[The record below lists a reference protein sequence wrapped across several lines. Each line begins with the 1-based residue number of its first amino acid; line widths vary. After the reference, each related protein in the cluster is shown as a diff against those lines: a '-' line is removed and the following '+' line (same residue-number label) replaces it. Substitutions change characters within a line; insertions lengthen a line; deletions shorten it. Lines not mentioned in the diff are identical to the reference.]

1 MSVTSGFFNSLNGDR
16 RYTAEQFSEL
26 INTLVNDG
34 VFQNIGTAF
43 SVTAT
48 SGNEITV
55 GIGRCWFNGV
65 WLMNDALYPMALRDS
80 ELLLNRI
87 DAVVIEINHSE
98 SVRAGSIRLISG
110 TPASDP
116 QRPSLV
122 KTDDIHQYPLAY
134 IYRKAGVNEVVQ
146 ADITNM
152 IGTSECPYITG
163 ILETQDIDKIVAQW
177 ESQFNIWFEGVQDI
191 LDSDTAA
198 KLASAMIE
206 LDGKFAT
213 LAKER
218 AVYEELEDSSGGT
231 VMDSMSSPIQART
244 VMAAAGETETRAITP
259 VMTDNSAKVGDMM
272 STLRTDLD
280 DKWLLC
286 NGDVV
291 LRSAY
296 PALANIIGLTPSK
309 PWTATPHNANGYSET
324 EFYTISGMK
333 YLNGKYF
340 VYGVLNGYMAGIAYS
355 TSMTGPWTV
364 KELRSGSYS
373 QEANVTD
380 IVYING
386 TYIASVSWNEN
397 GYLYYSTNLSSWTS
411 SNIIGQSYL
420 QSILGVVRVGSYYV
434 VAYCEEVGSVYRISI
449 AYATSLSANWTSK
462 IVFQETQDNEYIR
475 SRICIVSNGSYAAVF
490 GCGYD
495 ANKSKQYA
503 AAVCYFTN
511 PASLA
516 YKELPFSS
524 KLGEFIARHAIYNDS
539 YFIVCGFF
547 VATDGSYYRTPVI
560 ATCAGNPNGE
570 WNVSECADTFSYGE
584 INQIIFDGSNYIAL
598 AYYNVQRNNYNNYY
612 FGYLTTTIPTLAW
625 RAGYIDGPQNP
636 NDSTRF
642 IEGETGAIRMNDK
655 ATVYTYDSSYFVT
668 PEISTGAF
676 YTYIKAKE

>member
-43 SVTAT
+43 SVTANT
-48 SGNEITV
+48 GNEITV

-65 WLMNDALYPMALRDS
+65 WLMNDALYPITLRDS

-98 SVRAGSIRLISG
+98 SVRSGSIKMVSG

-116 QRPSLV
+116 QRPVLT
-122 KTDDIHQYPLAY
+122 KTDEIHQYPLAY
-134 IYRKAGVNEVVQ
+134 IYRKAGVNEVSQ

-177 ESQFNIWFEGVQDI
+177 EAQFNTWFEGVQDI

-198 KLASAMIE
+198 KLASAIIE
-206 LDGKFAT
+206 LDSKFAT

-244 VMAAAGETETRAITP
+244 VMAAAGATETRAITP
-259 VMTDNSAKVGDMM
+259 VMTDNSAKVGDTI

-280 DKWLLC
+280 DRWLLC
-286 NGDVV
+286 NGDIA

-309 PWTATPHNANGYSET
+309 PWTTKAHNANGYET
-324 EFYTISGMK
+324 NKFHRINGMK
-333 YLNGKYF
+333 YLNGRYF
-340 VYGVLNGYMAGIAYS
+340 IYGILNGYTAGIAYS
-355 TSMTGPWTV
+355 TSVTGPWTV
-364 KELRSGSYS
+364 KELLTGNYN
-373 QEANVTD
+373 QEPTVTD
-380 IVYING
+380 IDYING
-386 TYIASVSWNEN
+386 TYIASVYKNRA
-397 GYLYYSTNLSSWTS
+397 GYLYYSTNLSTWSA
-411 SNIIGQSYL
+411 SNAIAQSYVQKL
-420 QSILGVVRVGSYYV
+420 LGVVRVGSYYV
-434 VAYCEEVGSVYRISI
+434 VAYCNGNSDYSINIS
-449 AYATSLSANWTSK
+449 YATSLSGSWTAK
-462 IVFQETQDNEYIR
+462 TVFQKVHNEYMR
-475 SRICIVSNGSYAAVF
+475 SKVCIASNGSYAAVF

-495 ANKSKQYA
+495 ANNANQYN
-503 AAVCYFTN
+503 AAVCYFTT
-511 PASLA
+511 PASLT

-524 KLGEFIARHAIYNDS
+524 TLGGQFIANDAIYNDS
-539 YFIVCGFF
+539 YFIVG
-547 VATDGSYYRTPVI
+547 GSCWDTNSGYQMPVI
-560 ATCAGNPNGE
+560 AICAGNPNGE
-570 WNVSECADTFSYGE
+570 WDITDCSDTFPNAM
-584 INQIIFDGSNYIAL
+584 IRQFIFDGSNYIAL
-598 AYYNVQRNNYNNYY
+598 VYYNLQRNNYNKYY
-612 FGYLTTTIPTLAW
+612 FGYLTSTVPTLAW
-625 RAGYIDGPQNP
+625 RAGYIDGPQPIDDN
-636 NDSTRF
+636 TRF
-642 IEGETGAIRMNDK
+642 IEGETGAIRMNDL
-655 ATVYTYDSSYFVT
+655 TNVYTYDSSYFVT
-668 PEISTGAF
+668 PEISVGAL